1 MNSWYFEIITQF
13 YVWNN
18 LNLIILFIFNYLIIT
33 FILLKK
39 WAHIILIL
47 NITTYNYYKK
57 IILIIRNK
65 TRVDEYHFFINN
77 YI

>member
-1 MNSWYFEIITQF
+1 MNRWYFEIITQF

-18 LNLIILFIFNYLIIT
+18 LNLIILFIFNYLILT

-57 IILIIRNK
+57 IILIIRNRS
-65 TRVDEYHFFINN
+65 RVDEYHFFINN